1 MLCRT
6 QWHTYE
12 AGMPLLLGFVPLPRG
27 LVCGLLEPAAGFA
40 IGAYLYNRSDDTQ
53 LLGTW
58 LMLSGATLFVLEA
71 RMRGRRRQRIQGF
84 GDAVIESEDLARRA
98 QNFGR
103 PQPGPFA
110 GWRRGREAREQ
121 EQRRRQEEAEARS
134 RQQQQEQERQ
144 ERERQERQRREQ
156 DAREAWRDPTA
167 GRMTPEQALEIL
179 ELKAGATEQDIRAAY
194 NRLMQ
199 KVHPDTGG
207 STFFAKQLNLAER
220 GDMG

>member
-1 MLCRT
+1 
-6 QWHTYE
+6 
-12 AGMPLLLGFVPLPRG
+12 MPLLLGFLPLPRG
-27 LVCGLLEPAAGFA
+27 LVCGLLEPAAAFA

-58 LMLSGATLFVLEA
+58 LMQSGATLFVLEA

-121 EQRRRQEEAEARS
+121 EQRRRQEEGKHAADSNSRS
-134 RQQQQEQERQ
+134 RNGRNG
-144 ERERQERQRREQ
+144 RKGRGKSRTRGKLGA
-156 DAREAWRDPTA
+156 ARP
-167 GRMTPEQALEIL
+167 P
-179 ELKAGATEQDIRAAY
+179 AA
-194 NRLMQ
+194 
-199 KVHPDTGG
+199 
-207 STFFAKQLNLAER
+207 
-220 GDMG
+220 